1 MEKKEFEYVGFTAN
15 GFIALFLNLALM
27 ALSIFCFFLSDY
39 LSFWAYVAG
48 GVGLLASFVI
58 WGGMMQLEPNEAR
71 AMVFFGTY
79 KGTFKRT
86 GLFWVNPF
94 MEAKKISLRARNLNV
109 DPIKVN
115 DKEGNPILIGLVL
128 VWKLKDTYCAL
139 FEIDSQ
145 TMASKPNEAG
155 TSLASRMRAFEDFV
169 RVQSDAA
176 LRQVAGL
183 YAYDNNEGGNS
194 ELTLRNSGNEINEE
208 LERKLNERLDMA
220 GMEVVEARINY
231 LAYAPEI
238 AAVMLRRQ
246 QASAILSA
254 REKIVD
260 GAVSMVKM
268 AIDKLENENVVKLSD
283 DKRASVVSNLL
294 VVLCAD
300 EPAQPVINSGA
311 QQ

>member
-1 MEKKEFEYVGFTAN
+1 MDKKEFEFRGFTAN
-15 GFIALFLNLALM
+15 GFAALFLNLALT
-27 ALSIFCFFLSDY
+27 ALFIFCFFLSDY
-39 LSFWAYVAG
+39 ISFWAYVAG
-48 GVGLLASFVI
+48 GLGLLASFVI

-128 VWKLKDTYCAL
+128 VWKLKDTYRAL

-155 TSLASRMRAFEDFV
+155 ASLASRMKAFEDFV

-183 YAYDNNEGGNS
+183 YAYDNNEGGSS

-300 EPAQPVINSGA
+300 EPAQPIINSGA